1 MNILITG
8 CAGFIGF
15 NISQYLGKTN
25 NIIGVDNLNSYY
37 SQKLKLDRLKELKK
51 NKKFKFYKIDIS
63 KKGL

>member
-25 NIIGVDNLNSYY
+25 NIIGVDILIVIIAEN
-37 SQKLKLDRLKELKK
+37 
-51 NKKFKFYKIDIS
+51 
-63 KKGL
+63 